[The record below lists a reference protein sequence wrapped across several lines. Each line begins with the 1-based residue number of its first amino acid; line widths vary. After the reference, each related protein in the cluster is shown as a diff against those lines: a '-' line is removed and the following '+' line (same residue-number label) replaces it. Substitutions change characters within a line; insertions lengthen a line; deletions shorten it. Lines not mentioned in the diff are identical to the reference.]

1 MQQAQ
6 SDKIEGLD
14 TRTQPEGHV
23 IVSKQEQ
30 EELLKTDKDLENR
43 SDDEI
48 SQVSMIPNPNIEK
61 HLIEI
66 ENLKWQIQHESKLNL
81 EMTEILKT
89 KVSVLM
95 AEQQQLQKT
104 IKELNLHIEDQIG
117 DKNQLNEVIEKLHEK
132 IKGLNSEIVDLKNE
146 NDDLKNKGGALSPVM
161 FDKLNS

>member
-1 MQQAQ
+1 
-6 SDKIEGLD
+6 
-14 TRTQPEGHV
+14 
-23 IVSKQEQ
+23 
-30 EELLKTDKDLENR
+30 
-43 SDDEI
+43 
-48 SQVSMIPNPNIEK
+48 MIPNPNIEK

-81 EMTEILKT
+81 EMTDILKT